1 MEEVFRRCVFV
12 TRLCLFLFRHKTGI
26 RTHLRLDLA
35 TIEEGA
41 QFAEEDV
48 IRTTVA
54 DKVVNIGIEVQRL
67 LRTHDSE
74 PAEEVVGQIERPDE
88 LRTEGIEV
96 RLFELVQINLE
107 RLSVVDHLF
116 HACVIRAE
124 MHEEFGVVIH
134 NRLHRST
141 ELVVGDVHRQTRACG
156 YII

>member
-1 MEEVFRRCVFV
+1 MEEILRSSVFV
-12 TRLCLFLFRHKTGI
+12 TRLRLFLFRYKTGI

-54 DKVVNIGIEVQRL
+54 YEVVNIGIEVQRL

-88 LRTEGIEV
+88 LHAEGIKI
-96 RLFELVQINLE
+96 RLFELVQVNLE
-107 RLSVVDHLF
+107 HLSAVDHLF

-124 MHEEFGVVIH
+124 MHEKLGVVVH
-134 NRLHRST
+134 NPFHRCA
-141 ELVVGDVHRQTRACG
+141 ELVIGDVHRQTRACG